1 MDYLLVAVLDTSI
14 HINSFNSYTPF
25 RGIII
30 APFVQ
35 MRKLRLRVSN
45 YSVTQLVINS
55 QATNLVSLTQ
65 GSYIVYYSMLK
76 YVE

>member
-25 RGIII
+25 CGIII
-30 APFVQ
+30 TPFLQ
-35 MRKLRLRVSN
+35 MRKLRLRLSN

-65 GSYIVYYSMLK
+65 GSYVVYYSMLK
-76 YVE
+76 YV